1 MHYMIPLSQVT
12 RKRKETKMYIIII
25 TKENSDP
32 QVLGNWDTYKEAQ
45 QYMEM
50 MKSKRKDISKIENM
64 VVVGTWK
71 VN

>member
-1 MHYMIPLSQVT
+1 
-12 RKRKETKMYIIII
+12 MYIIII